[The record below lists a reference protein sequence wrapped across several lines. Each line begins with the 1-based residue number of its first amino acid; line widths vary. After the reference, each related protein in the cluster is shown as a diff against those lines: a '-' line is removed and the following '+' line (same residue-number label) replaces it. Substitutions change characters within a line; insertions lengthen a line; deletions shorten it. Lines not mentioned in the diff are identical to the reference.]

1 MKRFEFVLLLMFITS
16 IFAGTTGKIKGI
28 VTDENGQPL
37 EGANVMVV
45 GKTWGAE
52 TDKDGYY
59 YIIGV
64 RQGKYKLKC
73 HNISYFDKTKDVE
86 VTIGNTSIVD
96 FALKKDIKNL
106 KYKAQHDEKTKIL
119 VEELEMQA
127 VTEVGNVL
135 SQQAGIKKDAHGDLH
150 FRGGRAGNVNYIV
163 DGISVGEST
172 VQHNTEEY
180 STITENEFKKVKD
193 TPISTFSIDVDA
205 ASYSNMRRFI
215 NQNQMPY
222 KDAIRIE
229 EMINYFNY
237 DYEYPKD
244 EVPFAVNTEIS
255 DCPWNKQNRLVH
267 IGLQGKQMEQG
278 SDIKSNFVFLLDV
291 SGSMNSAHKLPLLK
305 KSFSL
310 LLDALKPSD
319 RVAIVVYAGAAG
331 LILPSTEVSEK
342 KKILDALNILRAG
355 GSTAGGEGIVLAYK
369 IAEEYLIKDGNNR
382 IILATDGDFNIG
394 RTSTS
399 ELVKMMEEK
408 RNKGIFLT
416 ILGFGMGNYKDG
428 RMEEIA
434 DKGNGNYFYIDNIL
448 EAKKVLVTE
457 LAGTMYTIAKDVKI
471 QIEFNPTKVD
481 SYRLVGYENRLLNKE
496 DFNDDKKDAGEL
508 GAGHT
513 VTALYEIVPANGQ
526 TEKKVDD
533 MKYQQLDTKPYA
545 YKTNEL
551 MFIKLRYKEP
561 KEDKSKLIE
570 HPLKDEGVKFSKTS
584 NNFRWSAAVAE
595 FGMLLR
601 ESKFAGDVTFDG
613 VIEMAKGSMGKD
625 DFGYRAEFIQLVEK
639 AKLLKK

>member
-1 MKRFEFVLLLMFITS
+1 MKRFGFALILLMTVSSVLFGFNGRIKGLVFDEKHQPLDS
-16 IFAGTTGKIKGI
+16 VKVIVVGEKRFAFTNTKGEYHMLKIKPGI
-28 VTDENGQPL
+28 YT
-37 EGANVMVV
+37 
-45 GKTWGAE
+45 
-52 TDKDGYY
+52 
-59 YIIGV
+59 V
-64 RQGKYKLKC
+64 RCELKG
-73 HNISYFDKTKDVE
+73 FQTR
-86 VTIGNTSIVD
+86 
-96 FALKKDIKNL
+96 DIKNVKIRDGL
-106 KYKAQHDEKTKIL
+106 TTRQNIKIIPDSIKWEDLEVEIFQEEK
-119 VEELEMQA
+119 VEMDVTTSVRSVDMGMMEMQA
-127 VTEVGNVL
+127 ITEVGNVL
-135 SQQAGIKKDAHGDLH
+135 SHQAGIKKDA
-150 FRGGRAGNVNYIV
+150 R
-163 DGISVGEST
+163 GESHI
-172 VQHNTEEY
+172 QHNTEEY
-180 STITENEFKKVKD
+180 STITENQFKKVIE

-244 EVPFAVNTEIS
+244 NVPFAVNTEIS
-255 DCPWNKQNRLVH
+255 DCPWNKQNKLVH

-291 SGSMNSAHKLPLLK
+291 SGSMNSANKLGLLK

-310 LLDALKPSD
+310 LLDALKPTD
-319 RVAIVVYAGAAG
+319 RVAIAVYAGAAG

-342 KKILDALNILRAG
+342 KKILDALNNLKAG
-355 GSTAGGEGIVLAYK
+355 GSTAGGAGIKLAYK
-369 IAEEYLIKDGNNR
+369 IAEENLIKDGNNR
-382 IILATDGDFNIG
+382 IILATDGDFNVG
-394 RTSTS
+394 VSSTS

-457 LAGTMYTIAKDVKI
+457 LAGTMFVIAKDVKL
-471 QIEFNPTKVD
+471 QIEFNPAKVD
-481 SYRLVGYENRLLNKE
+481 SYRLIGYENRLLNKE

-513 VTALYEIVPANGQ
+513 VTALYEIVPANAK

-533 MKYQQLDTKPYA
+533 LKYQQLETTPYA

-551 MFIKLRYKEP
+551 MFVKLRYKEP
-561 KEDKSKLIE
+561 KEDTSKLIE
-570 HPLKDEGVKFSKTS
+570 HPLQDEGVKFDKTS
-584 NNFRWSAAVAE
+584 NNFRYSAAVAE

-601 ESKFAGDVTFDG
+601 ESKFKGDSTFDS
-613 VIEMAKGSMGKD
+613 VLEMAKGSMGKD
-625 DFGYRAEFIQLVEK
+625 DFGYRAEFVQLVEK

>member
-1 MKRFEFVLLLMFITS
+1 MEDLMKRFGFVLLFIFFTS
-16 IFAGTTGKIKGI
+16 IFAGITGTIEGT
-28 VTDENGQPL
+28 VTDMSGNKL
-37 EGANVMVV
+37 KGASVYLTGTKFW
-45 GKTWGAE
+45 GKTDLKGFYKIENIPTGNYTVKAQIVNYNSKETAGVKVNAE
-52 TDKDGYY
+52 KTTVLDFKLAVIKPVEPVEEDLNAEYE
-59 YIIGV
+59 ISEMAV
-64 RQGKYKLKC
+64 TNMKLKKEARMAPPAY
-73 HNISYFDKTKDVE
+73 S
-86 VTIGNTSIVD
+86 
-96 FALKKDIKNL
+96 
-106 KYKAQHDEKTKIL
+106 
-119 VEELEMQA
+119 M
-127 VTEVGNVL
+127 
-135 SQQAGIKKDAHGDLH
+135 DAM
-150 FRGGRAGNVNYIV
+150 
-163 DGISVGEST
+163 SVGMVANGEGNI
-172 VQHNTEEY
+172 QHNTEEY
-180 STITENEFKKVKD
+180 STITENEFKKVTE

-215 NQNQMPY
+215 NQSQMPY

-244 EVPFAVNTEIS
+244 EVPFAVDTEIS
-255 DCPWNKQNRLVH
+255 DCPWNKQNKLVH

-278 SDIKSNFVFLLDV
+278 SDVKSNFVFLLDV
-291 SGSMNSAHKLPLLK
+291 SGSMNSANKLGLLK

-310 LLDALKPSD
+310 LLNALKPTD
-319 RVAIVVYAGAAG
+319 KVAIAVYAGAAG
-331 LILPSTEVSEK
+331 LILPSTEVSDK
-342 KKILDALNILRAG
+342 KRIFDALNNLEAG
-355 GSTAGGEGIVLAYK
+355 GSTAGGAGIKLAYK
-369 IAEEYLIKDGNNR
+369 IAEENLIKDGNNR
-382 IILATDGDFNIG
+382 IILATDGDFNVG
-394 RTSTS
+394 VSSTS

-457 LAGTMYTIAKDVKI
+457 LAGTMFVIAKDVKL
-471 QIEFNPTKVD
+471 QIEFNPARVD
-481 SYRLVGYENRLLNKE
+481 SYRLIGYENRLLNKE

-513 VTALYEIVPANGQ
+513 VTALYEIVPANAK

-533 MKYQQLDTKPYA
+533 LKYQQLETTPYA

-551 MFIKLRYKEP
+551 MFLKLRYKEP

-570 HPLKDEGVKFSKTS
+570 HPLADEGVDFDKTS
-584 NNFRWSAAVAE
+584 NNFRFSAAVAE

-601 ESKFAGDVTFDG
+601 ESKFAGDSTFDS
-613 VIEMAKGSMGKD
+613 VLKMAIGSMGKD
-625 DFGYRAEFIQLVEK
+625 DFGYRAEFITLVEK

>member
-1 MKRFEFVLLLMFITS
+1 MKRFGFVLLFIFFTS
-16 IFAGTTGKIKGI
+16 IFAGITGTIEGT
-28 VTDENGQPL
+28 VTDMSGNKL
-37 EGANVMVV
+37 KGASVYLTGTKFW
-45 GKTWGAE
+45 GKTDLKGFYKIENIPTGNYTVKAQIVNYNSKETAGVKVNAE
-52 TDKDGYY
+52 KTTVLDFKLAVIKPVEPVEEDLNAEYE
-59 YIIGV
+59 ISEMAV
-64 RQGKYKLKC
+64 TNMKLKKEARMAPPAY
-73 HNISYFDKTKDVE
+73 S
-86 VTIGNTSIVD
+86 
-96 FALKKDIKNL
+96 
-106 KYKAQHDEKTKIL
+106 
-119 VEELEMQA
+119 M
-127 VTEVGNVL
+127 
-135 SQQAGIKKDAHGDLH
+135 DAM
-150 FRGGRAGNVNYIV
+150 
-163 DGISVGEST
+163 SVGMVANGEGNI
-172 VQHNTEEY
+172 QHNTEEY
-180 STITENEFKKVKD
+180 STITENEFKKVTE

-215 NQNQMPY
+215 NQSQMPY

-244 EVPFAVNTEIS
+244 EVPFAVDTEIS
-255 DCPWNKQNRLVH
+255 DCPWNKQNKLVH

-278 SDIKSNFVFLLDV
+278 SDVKSNFVFLLDV
-291 SGSMNSAHKLPLLK
+291 SGSMNSANKLGLLK

-310 LLDALKPSD
+310 LLNALKPTD
-319 RVAIVVYAGAAG
+319 KVAIAVYAGAAG
-331 LILPSTEVSEK
+331 LILPSTEVSDK
-342 KKILDALNILRAG
+342 KRIFDALNNLEAG
-355 GSTAGGEGIVLAYK
+355 GSTAGGAGIKLAYK
-369 IAEEYLIKDGNNR
+369 IAEENLIKDGNNR
-382 IILATDGDFNIG
+382 IILATDGDFNVG
-394 RTSTS
+394 VSSTS

-457 LAGTMYTIAKDVKI
+457 LAGTMFVIAKDVKL
-471 QIEFNPTKVD
+471 QIEFNPARVD
-481 SYRLVGYENRLLNKE
+481 SYRLIGYENRLLNKE

-513 VTALYEIVPANGQ
+513 VTALYEIVPANAK

-533 MKYQQLDTKPYA
+533 LKYQQLETTPYA

-551 MFIKLRYKEP
+551 MFLKLRYKEP

-570 HPLKDEGVKFSKTS
+570 HPLADEGVDFDKTS
-584 NNFRWSAAVAE
+584 NNFRFSAAVAE

-601 ESKFAGDVTFDG
+601 ESKFAGDSTFDS
-613 VIEMAKGSMGKD
+613 VLKMAIGSMGKD
-625 DFGYRAEFIQLVEK
+625 DFGYRAEFITLVEK

>member
-1 MKRFEFVLLLMFITS
+1 MKRFGIIVFMLILVTC
-16 IFAGTTGKIKGI
+16 IFAGTTGIIEGT
-28 VTDENGQPL
+28 VTDMKGNKL
-37 EGANVMVV
+37 KGAGVYLTGTKYW
-45 GKTWGAE
+45 GKTDSKGFYKIENIPDGTYTVKAQLVNYNSKE
-52 TDKDGYY
+52 TA
-59 YIIGV
+59 GV
-64 RQGKYKLKC
+64 KI
-73 HNISYFDKTKDVE
+73 NADKTTVLNFKLSV
-86 VTIGNTSIVD
+86 
-96 FALKKDIKNL
+96 IKP
-106 KYKAQHDEKTKIL
+106 AEP
-119 VEELEMQA
+119 VEEDLDAEVELSEID
-127 VTEVGNVL
+127 VTYQVRKSEKRVAPMM
-135 SQQAGIKKDAHGDLH
+135 SMDA
-150 FRGGRAGNVNYIV
+150 
-163 DGISVGEST
+163 ISVGMVANGEGQI
-172 VQHNTEEY
+172 QHNTEEY
-180 STITENEFKKVKD
+180 SSITENEFKKVIE

-237 DYEYPKD
+237 DYDYPKD

-255 DCPWNKQNRLVH
+255 DCPWNKQNKLVH

-278 SDIKSNFVFLLDV
+278 SDVKSNFVFLLDV
-291 SGSMNSAHKLPLLK
+291 SGSMNSENKLGLLK

-310 LLDALKPSD
+310 LLDALKPTD
-319 RVAIVVYAGAAG
+319 KVAIAVYAGAAG
-331 LILPSTEVSEK
+331 VVLPSTEVSEK
-342 KKILDALNILRAG
+342 KKILDALNALSAG
-355 GSTAGGEGIVLAYK
+355 GSTAGGAGIKLAYK
-369 IAEEYLIKDGNNR
+369 IAEENLIKDGNNR
-382 IILATDGDFNIG
+382 IILATDGDFNVG
-394 RTSTS
+394 VSSTS

-408 RNKGIFLT
+408 RNEGIFLT

-434 DKGNGNYFYIDNIL
+434 EKGNGNYFYIDNIL

-471 QIEFNPTKVD
+471 QIEFNPAKVD
-481 SYRLVGYENRLLNKE
+481 SYRLIGYENRLLNKE

-513 VTALYEIVPANGQ
+513 VTALYEIVPANAK

-533 MKYQQLDTKPYA
+533 MKYQQLETTPYA

-551 MFIKLRYKEP
+551 MFVKLRYKEP
-561 KEDKSKLIE
+561 KEDVSKLIE
-570 HPLKDEGVKFSKTS
+570 HPLADEGVSFDKSS
-584 NNFRWSAAVAE
+584 NNFRFSAAVAE

-601 ESKFAGDVTFDG
+601 ESKFAGDSTFDS
-613 VIEMAKGSMGKD
+613 VLEMAKGSMGKD
-625 DFGYRAEFIQLVEK
+625 DFGYRAEFVQLVEK

>member
-1 MKRFEFVLLLMFITS
+1 MEDLMKRFGFVLILMFVTS

-37 EGANVMVV
+37 EGANIMVV

-52 TDKDGYY
+52 TDKNGEYL
-59 YIIGV
+59 IIGV
-64 RQGKYKLKC
+64 RAGTYQLKC
-73 HNISYFDKTKDVE
+73 QYIGYSPKTVPNVKVKVGE
-86 VTIGNTSIVD
+86 TTTVD
-96 FALKKDIKNL
+96 FKLASEALQIM
-106 KYKAQHDEKTKIL
+106 
-119 VEELEMQA
+119 ELNIEF
-127 VTEVGNVL
+127 EDVL
-135 SQQAGIKKDAHGDLH
+135 SQQGGIRKSEHKRTAGAPVTINFSNVESFDTSIK
-150 FRGGRAGNVNYIV
+150 
-163 DGISVGEST
+163 
-172 VQHNTEEY
+172 HNTEEY

-255 DCPWNKQNRLVH
+255 DCPWNKQNKLVH

-291 SGSMNSAHKLPLLK
+291 SGSMNSAHKLGLLK
-305 KSFSL
+305 KSFAL
-310 LLDALKPSD
+310 LLDALKPTD
-319 RVAIVVYAGAAG
+319 RVAMVVYAGAAG
-331 LILPSTEVSEK
+331 VVLPSTEVKNK
-342 KKILDALNILRAG
+342 KVILDALNNLKAG
-355 GSTAGGEGIVLAYK
+355 GSTAGGAGIKLAYK
-369 IAEEYLIKDGNNR
+369 IAAANLIKDGNNR
-382 IILATDGDFNIG
+382 IILATDGDFNVG
-394 RTSTS
+394 TSSTS
-399 ELVKMMEEK
+399 ELVKLMEAM
-408 RNKGIFLT
+408 RNKGVFLT

-471 QIEFNPTKVD
+471 QIEFNPAKVD

-513 VTALYEIVPANGQ
+513 VTALYEIVPSNGQ
-526 TEKKVDD
+526 TEKKVDE

-551 MFIKLRYKEP
+551 MFVKLRYKKP

-601 ESKFAGDVTFDG
+601 ESKFKGDSTFDG

-625 DFGYRAEFIQLVEK
+625 DFGYRAEFVQLVEK